1 MQFIIYLIKEVNMV
15 ESPKLN
21 KHEKELEQE
30 ILDYMEQFISH
41 KECLALLTKA
51 SNDHK
56 IKVLMML
63 SKFKRQ
69 DYVSQDVSP
78 EMEISHET
86 QRKIIESLLIKM
98 AEEFKYERV
107 YSNLIINLSNISYFI
122 RNASLTKLSLNA

>member
-1 MQFIIYLIKEVNMV
+1 MQFIVYLIKEVNMV

-107 YSNLIINLSNISYFI
+107 YSNLIIYLSNISYFI

>member
-1 MQFIIYLIKEVNMV
+1 MQFIVYLIKEVNMV

-78 EMEISHET
+78 EMEISHEA

>member
-1 MQFIIYLIKEVNMV
+1 MQFIVYLIKEVNMV

-30 ILDYMEQFISH
+30 ILDYMEQFINH
-41 KECLALLTKA
+41 KECVTLLTKA

-69 DYVSQDVSP
+69 DYVSQIVSQ
-78 EMEISHET
+78 EMEISHER
-86 QRKIIESLLIKM
+86 QREVI
-98 AEEFKYERV
+98 
-107 YSNLIINLSNISYFI
+107 
-122 RNASLTKLSLNA
+122 

>member
-1 MQFIIYLIKEVNMV
+1 MV

>member
-1 MQFIIYLIKEVNMV
+1 MV

-30 ILDYMEQFISH
+30 ILDYMEQFINN
-41 KECLALLTKA
+41 KECISLLTKA

-69 DYVSQDVSP
+69 DYVSQVVSP
-78 EMEISHET
+78 SMEIIHER
-86 QRKIIESLLIKM
+86 QREVIGSLLIKM

-107 YSNLIINLSNISYFI
+107 YSNLIINLANISFFI
-122 RNASLTKLSLNA
+122 RNASLTKLSLSP